1 MNRIGIRAARL
12 ACAIVL
18 ASITTTRPL
27 ADGETPAS
35 RVVLENGRVRV
46 HAILYPPGSV
56 TPQHVHRWPR
66 VVVVIE
72 GGRLEIRDA
81 GGETLT
87 IQIEPG
93 QVVWRPAEEHVI
105 ANVGS
110 TPIRLVEIDLLDAP
124 ARRTPRTEP

>member
-1 MNRIGIRAARL
+1 MNRIGIRVARL
-12 ACAIVL
+12 ACAITL
-18 ASITTTRPL
+18 ASITTMRPL
-27 ADGETPAS
+27 ADGETPTS
-35 RVVLENGRVRV
+35 RVVFENARVRT

-81 GGETLT
+81 GGQTRTMGVET
-87 IQIEPG
+87 G
-93 QVVWRPAEEHVI
+93 QVVWRPAEEHVV

-110 TPIRLVEIDLLDAP
+110 TLIRLVEIDLLDAP
-124 ARRTPRTEP
+124 ARSAPRTEP